1 MFTEFYS
8 KKFKAIDDGKVITIS
23 REELET
29 LGCPID
35 MTQVTDKEMQEIA
48 DKLYLEEEQTM
59 LEFAEPWLLEKTK
72 AKYIEDYSD
81 LEFEKYKKRAKEL
94 YYKN

>member
-1 MFTEFYS
+1 MTPFYT
-8 KKFKAIDDGKVITIS
+8 KKFVGIDNGKAISIS
-23 REELET
+23 REEMEN

-59 LEFAEPWLLEKTK
+59 LDMAEPWLMQKTK
-72 AKYIEDYSD
+72 AKYIEDYNQEQ
-81 LEFEKYKKRAKEL
+81 LKAYEKRAKEL
-94 YYKN
+94 YYS